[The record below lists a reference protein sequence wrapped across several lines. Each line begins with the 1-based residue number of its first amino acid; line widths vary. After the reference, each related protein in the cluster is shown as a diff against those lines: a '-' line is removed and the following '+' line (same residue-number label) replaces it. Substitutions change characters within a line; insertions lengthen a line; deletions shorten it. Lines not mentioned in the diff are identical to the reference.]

1 MSPQIIEIANLGH
14 ISAGAGLGLS
24 AVGAGIGVG
33 LIVSSAISAMAR
45 QPEQAAKVQTVM
57 FIGIA
62 IIEGVALFAAVM
74 CFLALK

>member
-1 MSPQIIEIANLGH
+1 MQTIEIVNLGH
-14 ISAGAGLGLS
+14 LTAGAGLGF
-24 AVGAGIGVG
+24 AAIGAGVGVSI
-33 LIVSSAISAMAR
+33 IVSSAISAMAR
-45 QPEQAAKVQTVM
+45 QPEQAAKIQTVM